1 MTTIALGL
9 GSNLGN
15 RLLNLRTA
23 MRLLKEHPRLKEAGL
38 RVTSASDVFE
48 TAPWGVADQPYFLNA
63 CLLLESAEA
72 APANAPS
79 AFHPEMLL
87 KTVKEIE
94 ADMGRT
100 ETRPWGERL
109 IDIDILLMDSCFYE
123 SPALRI
129 PHIDMHRRGF
139 VLIPL
144 AQLLPN
150 WFHAGTERTVAE
162 MARDYPR
169 AVRICAL

>member
-1 MTTIALGL
+1 M
-9 GSNLGN
+9 GN

-23 MRLLKEHPRLKEAGL
+23 MRLLKEHPRLKELGL
-38 RVTSASDVFE
+38 RVTSVSDVFE

-63 CLLLESAEA
+63 CLLLESTDT
-72 APANAPS
+72 ANAPS
-79 AFHPEMLL
+79 AFHPEILL
-87 KTVKEIE
+87 KAVKEIE
-94 ADMGRT
+94 TGMGRT
-100 ETRPWGERL
+100 ETRRWGERL
-109 IDIDILLMDSCFYE
+109 IDIDILLVDACFYE
-123 SPALRI
+123 SPTLRI

-150 WFHAGTERTVAE
+150 WLHPGTERTVAE
-162 MARDYPR
+162 MARDYPK